1 MISIAFFILC
11 HCVRKP
17 GLLHP
22 TQRISSIDMAEMK
35 VPLGM
40 LRHRSALLN
49 WNNHAVN

>member
-22 TQRISSIDMAEMK
+22 TQRISSIDMAIGDEGSTGD
-35 VPLGM
+35 VET
-40 LRHRSALLN
+40 
-49 WNNHAVN
+49 